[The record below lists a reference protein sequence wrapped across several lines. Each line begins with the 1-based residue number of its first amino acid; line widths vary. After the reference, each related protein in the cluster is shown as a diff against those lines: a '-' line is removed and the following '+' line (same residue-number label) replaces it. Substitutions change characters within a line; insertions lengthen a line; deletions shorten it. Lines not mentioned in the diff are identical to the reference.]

1 MSSVVPVDP
10 CRRSVGPPAA
20 ADPPQSQPQPQPPPA
35 EAPLALHGRVLLAE
49 DNAVNA
55 MLARTVIE
63 AAGLVVAVVDDG
75 WEAVTNWDTG
85 YPDLV
90 LMDCQMPRM
99 DGYDA
104 TRRIRARE
112 REAGRPHVPI
122 VALTANAYGAD
133 LERCRAAGM
142 DGHLAKPFRREELIA
157 LLERYLSG

>member
-1 MSSVVPVDP
+1 MSSDAPDDAR
-10 CRRSVGPPAA
+10 RRSVGLPPAA
-20 ADPPQSQPQPQPPPA
+20 GPPGPAPAAAPP
-35 EAPLALHGRVLLAE
+35 ALHGRVLLAE

-55 MLARTVIE
+55 LLARTVIE
-63 AAGLVVAVVDDG
+63 AAGLEVEVVDDG

-90 LMDCQMPRM
+90 LMDCQMPGM

-104 TRRIRARE
+104 ARRIRARE
-112 REAGRPHVPI
+112 RDAGRPHVPI
-122 VALTANAYGAD
+122 VAFTANAHGDD

-157 LLERYLSG
+157 LLKRYLSG